1 MNRLEHLFIEA
12 EQLPEDK
19 ITEIAKECN
28 FDLTG
33 QLLKFARLIEQ
44 AQQRANDRR
53 LASDITE
60 QSRCR

>member
-1 MNRLEHLFIEA
+1 MTDNTNIEA
-12 EQLPEDK
+12 LPEYR

-33 QLLKFARLIEQ
+33 RLLKFARLIEQ
-44 AQQRANDRR
+44 AQQRANDQR

-60 QSRCR
+60 QSRSS